1 MFMHQ
6 KVCWQNKI
14 FLSLVCFV
22 IGRHCLLAQQNN
34 CSFKE
39 PVVLIDFGNS
49 NVTKEINLSALQR
62 YKKSTRYCPDDG
74 YFAFTP
80 YTIGCFGN
88 KWHTL
93 QADHTGNDTNGK
105 MMVVNAAQRPGAF
118 FIYKITGLTP
128 GSRYEISSWIVNIC
142 RYADG
147 CNPTPPVITFAIES
161 GGKPVAKFETGAINI
176 TNDPIWKR
184 YAGVFTLPVQTDA
197 ITIKMEDITNGGCGN
212 DFAIDDIMIRE
223 CTMQQTVISTNTD
236 DSKLEIPEK
245 TITGGNNVPAKE
257 PIKSSPVAPTKATI
271 TKKQTNQQN
280 TSTLTTNKKPVPLVE
295 EERVDKPM
303 ETTPVVIIEKKVST
317 PAPNPIITRAN
328 PVIKKI
334 ETDETILVID
344 LYDNGEIDGDTVSIY
359 HNNELEVYRAGLSAK
374 PITLKIKV
382 DEQHPHH
389 ELVMVAEN
397 LGSIPPNTSLMIVTA
412 NNKRYEIFISS
423 SEQKNAKLIIDLK
436 QN

>member
-1 MFMHQ
+1 MHL
-6 KVCWQNKI
+6 KGRWQNKI
-14 FLSLVCFV
+14 FLSLVCFA
-22 IGRHCLLAQQNN
+22 IDWQCLLAQKNN

-49 NVTKEINLSALQR
+49 DDIREINLSALQR

-80 YTIGCFGN
+80 YTISCFGN
-88 KWHTL
+88 KWHSL
-93 QADHTGNDTNGK
+93 LADHTGNDTNGK
-105 MMVVNAAQRPGAF
+105 MMVVNASQRPGLF

-128 GSRYEISSWIVNIC
+128 GNRYEISSWIVNIC

-147 CNPTPPVITFAIES
+147 CNPTPPVITYAIES
-161 GGKPVAKFETGAINI
+161 EGKPVAKFATGAIN
-176 TNDPIWKR
+176 TSNEPIWIR
-184 YAGVFTLPVQTDA
+184 YSGVFTLTGISDA

-223 CTMQQTVISTNTD
+223 CTIQPSEVSANTD
-236 DSKLEIPEK
+236 NSNPKIPEK
-245 TITGGNNVPAKE
+245 TTTGENKVQAKE
-257 PIKSSPVAPTKATI
+257 PVKSSPVAPTKTTI
-271 TKKQTNQQN
+271 AKKQINQQT
-280 TSTLTTNKKPVPLVE
+280 TSTLPTNKNPLSVVE
-295 EERVDKPM
+295 KAPIDEIM
-303 ETTPVVIIEKKVST
+303 ETSPAVIIEKKVSN
-317 PAPNPIITRAN
+317 PVPNPIITRAN

-334 ETDETILVID
+334 ETAETILMID

-382 DEQHPHH
+382 DEAHPHH

-397 LGSIPPNTSLMIVTA
+397 LGAIPPNTSLMIVTA